1 MWIDVGDDGH
11 ITFLSAKCIQN
22 YFNRHKNEK
31 RLETELSEPVPAAE
45 TGEAEVEQKADEME
59 LDVTVS
65 ESGKVDVGEKVFV
78 NMAMNGVEIVAQPP
92 TLR

>member
-1 MWIDVGDDGH
+1 M
-11 ITFLSAKCIQN
+11 
-22 YFNRHKNEK
+22 
-31 RLETELSEPVPAAE
+31 SEPVPAAE

-59 LDVTVS
+59 LDVTAS